1 MFSVKLMSCDA
12 VKAAT
17 MLSPVDPISSRSD
30 QQSIG
35 SAVDPIS
42 VARKGPDLW

>member
-1 MFSVKLMSCDA
+1 MFEVNPMSYDA

-17 MLSPVDPISSRSD
+17 MLSAVDP
-30 QQSIG
+30 
-35 SAVDPIS
+35 SATDPIS